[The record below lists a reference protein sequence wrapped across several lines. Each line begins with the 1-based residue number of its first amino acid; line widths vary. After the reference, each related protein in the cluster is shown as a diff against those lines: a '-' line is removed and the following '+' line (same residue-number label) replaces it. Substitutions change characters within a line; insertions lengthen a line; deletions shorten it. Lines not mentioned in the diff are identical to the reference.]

1 MATLI
6 SAQAFLSR
14 QPLEMTNQNHVIQPI
29 LVGSVHQMQT
39 FLIFPVLG
47 GQEKCFRLLN
57 EVVTLQAVSCPDV
70 LKVFLI
76 QCLEKMNYEQNSSV
90 LLDVVVVM
98 NN

>member
-1 MATLI
+1 
-6 SAQAFLSR
+6 
-14 QPLEMTNQNHVIQPI
+14 
-29 LVGSVHQMQT
+29 
-39 FLIFPVLG
+39 VLG